1 MKEIAAAKDGK
12 VPAWVLPPQHKLA
25 KTFAASGYKVRAA
38 KAVAGAGVKGDVTSK
53 AESES
58 KVTATSTK
66 TKTETDNKAKKA
78 DTKKTTSLQSLLGTM
93 SQGVRNI
100 MGYKQT

>member
-1 MKEIAAAKDGK
+1 MNEIAAAKDGK

-25 KTFAASGYKVRAA
+25 NTFAASGYKVRAA
-38 KAVAGAGVKGDVTSK
+38 KTVAGAGVKGDVTSK

-66 TKTETDNKAKKA
+66 TETDNKAKKT
-78 DTKKTTSLQSLLGTM
+78 DTKKATSLQSLLGTM
-93 SQGVRNI
+93 SKGVRNI

>member
-66 TKTETDNKAKKA
+66 TKTDNKAKKT
-78 DTKKTTSLQSLLGTM
+78 DTKKATSLQSLLGTM
-93 SQGVRNI
+93 SKGVRNI